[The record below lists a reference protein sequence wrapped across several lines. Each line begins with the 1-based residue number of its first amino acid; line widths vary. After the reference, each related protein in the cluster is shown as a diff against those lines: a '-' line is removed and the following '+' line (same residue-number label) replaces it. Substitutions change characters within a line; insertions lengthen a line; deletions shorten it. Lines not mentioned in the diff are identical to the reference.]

1 MLMRVWRENNGN
13 VVVEIRIECGG
24 GGYSR
29 GKTIECGGGGKRWE
43 RRGIISCLQ
52 WIMKGEGNITCIIMM
67 RLSNLESRINQKLFL
82 VFSQPIKTHRR
93 FIDLDMIIKPVK
105 RIKPPKNST

>member
-1 MLMRVWRENNGN
+1 M
-13 VVVEIRIECGG
+13 EIRIECGG

-105 RIKPPKNST
+105 RIKILLNHI